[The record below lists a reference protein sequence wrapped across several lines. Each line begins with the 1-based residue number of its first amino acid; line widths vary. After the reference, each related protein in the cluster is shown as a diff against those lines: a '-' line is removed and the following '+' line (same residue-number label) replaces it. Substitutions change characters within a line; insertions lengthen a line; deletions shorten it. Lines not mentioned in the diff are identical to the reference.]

1 MHIPHFLAIFAI
13 LLPYIGVFRIDN
25 IMAIITDSKYELKN
39 IVFRGQSVSIR
50 QLMIIG
56 WTTADVDAINAL
68 AEYGL
73 ATGDMCILLSVYRMR
88 KMSVKSDASP
98 LPLDIN
104 KDIQLVEKRFKYIH
118 PMVEDERAWQ
128 IHFEVKRLVINY
140 SIQDICSYL
149 AKRDFVDHE
158 ILLPTDPQPAY
169 DELVRMGMPSKEIGY
184 SPVTFRKYHRKIQ
197 K

>member
-1 MHIPHFLAIFAI
+1 MTTQKT
-13 LLPYIGVFRIDN
+13 
-25 IMAIITDSKYELKN
+25 TDYETKK

-128 IHFEVKRLVINY
+128 IHFEVK
-140 SIQDICSYL
+140 
-149 AKRDFVDHE
+149 
-158 ILLPTDPQPAY
+158 PAY
-169 DELVRMGMPSKEIGY
+169 DESGQEGLPLSQKTENRNLVQLFPKPQSVRYKQSSDNIPLAY
-184 SPVTFRKYHRKIQ
+184 
-197 K
+197 

>member
-1 MHIPHFLAIFAI
+1 LHIPHFLVIFAI
-13 LLPYIGVFRIDN
+13 LLPYIGVFRISN

-39 IVFRGQSVSIR
+39 TVFRGQSVSIR

-104 KDIQLVEKRFKYIH
+104 KDIQQGEKRFKYIH

-169 DELVRMGMPSKEIGY
+169 NELVRMGMPADEKGF
-184 SPVTFRKYHRKIQ
+184 SPVTFRKHHRKIQ

>member
-13 LLPYIGVFRIDN
+13 LLPYIGVFRIGN

-39 IVFRGQSVSIR
+39 IVFRGHSVSIR

-169 DELVRMGMPSKEIGY
+169 NELVRMGMPADEKGF
-184 SPVTFRKYHRKIQ
+184 SPVTFRKHHRKIQ

>member
-1 MHIPHFLAIFAI
+1 
-13 LLPYIGVFRIDN
+13 
-25 IMAIITDSKYELKN
+25 
-39 IVFRGQSVSIR
+39 
-50 QLMIIG
+50 MIIG

-73 ATGDMCILLSVYRMR
+73 ATDDMCILLSVYRMR

-169 DELVRMGMPSKEIGY
+169 NELVRMGMPADEKGF
-184 SPVTFRKYHRKIQ
+184 SPVTFRKHHRKIQ

>member
-13 LLPYIGVFRIDN
+13 LLPYIGVFRIGN

-169 DELVRMGMPSKEIGY
+169 NELVRMGMPADEKGF
-184 SPVTFRKYHRKIQ
+184 SPVTFRKHHRKIQ

>member
-13 LLPYIGVFRIDN
+13 LLPYIGVFRIGN

-169 DELVRMGMPSKEIGY
+169 DELVRMGMPADEKGF
-184 SPVTFRKYHRKIQ
+184 SPVTFRKHHRKIQ

>member
-1 MHIPHFLAIFAI
+1 MHNPHFLAIFAI
-13 LLPYIGVFRIDN
+13 LLPYIGVFRIGN

-169 DELVRMGMPSKEIGY
+169 NELVRMGMPADEKGF
-184 SPVTFRKYHRKIQ
+184 SPVTFRKHHRKIQ

>member
-13 LLPYIGVFRIDN
+13 LLPYIGVFRISN

-169 DELVRMGMPSKEIGY
+169 NELVRMGMPADEKGF
-184 SPVTFRKYHRKIQ
+184 SPVTFRKHHRKIQ

>member
-1 MHIPHFLAIFAI
+1 LHIPHFLAIFAI
-13 LLPYIGVFRIDN
+13 LLPYIGVFRIGN

-169 DELVRMGMPSKEIGY
+169 NELVRMGMPADEKGF
-184 SPVTFRKYHRKIQ
+184 SPVTFRKHHRKIQ

>member
-13 LLPYIGVFRIDN
+13 LLPYIGVFRISN

-104 KDIQLVEKRFKYIH
+104 KDIQQGENRFKYIH

-169 DELVRMGMPSKEIGY
+169 NELVRMGMPADEKGF
-184 SPVTFRKYHRKIQ
+184 SPVTFRKHHRKIQ

>member
-1 MHIPHFLAIFAI
+1 MTTQKT
-13 LLPYIGVFRIDN
+13 
-25 IMAIITDSKYELKN
+25 TDYETKK

-98 LPLDIN
+98 LSIN
-104 KDIQLVEKRFKYIH
+104 IGTEIVPGEERFRFVD
-118 PMVEDERAWQ
+118 PWVDEQKAWQ
-128 IHFEVKRLVINY
+128 VHFAIKRLVKNY
-140 SIQDICSYL
+140 SIADISRYL
-149 AKRDFVDHE
+149 WKLEFIDHLV
-158 ILLPTDPQPAY
+158 LLPTDPQKAF
-169 DELVRMGMPSKEIGY
+169 DELVRMGMPTDEKGFTPETY
-184 SPVTFRKYHRKIQ
+184 RKYHK
-197 K
+197 KLKPTTEAK